1 MSDKKHEKYTWI
13 NENGFTLC
21 CGNDTVKTVDIFS
34 LVVFD
39 ENIEKIIEECVRYN
53 ELMLKKYSNTITNED
68 RNSTVYKKYANKIDF
83 QNNNYVLGSVYTKRS
98 KEKKELK

>member
-1 MSDKKHEKYTWI
+1 
-13 NENGFTLC
+13 
-21 CGNDTVKTVDIFS
+21 
-34 LVVFD
+34 
-39 ENIEKIIEECVRYN
+39 
-53 ELMLKKYSNTITNED
+53 MLKKYSNTITNED